1 MAGND
6 VSNVQISNEVI
17 STIAGVAAMEV
28 EGVHALSSS
37 RSTNNIKDIIYKK
50 SPSKGVTVES
60 DEFGA
65 IKITV
70 NIIVK
75 YNYKI
80 QDVAVAVQEQI
91 SRSVADMTSFEASQI
106 NVNVVGVNIPK
117 TEEVK

>member
-28 EGVHALSSS
+28 EGVHALTTS
-37 RSTNNIKDIIYKK
+37 RSANIKDMIYKK

-65 IKITV
+65 IKVTV
-70 NIIVK
+70 NIVVK

-80 QDVAVAVQEQI
+80 QDVAVSVQEKI
-91 SRSVADMTSFEASQI
+91 SSAIADMTSFEVSQI
-106 NVNVVGVNIPK
+106 NVNVVSVNIPK
-117 TEEVK
+117 SEEIK